1 MAETDPYAGISGV
14 SIGSRAPAALSAE
27 EKARQDA
34 ALRAAQLAKLI
45 QEYNRTNQTPLPQPP
60 KSPQQLAA
68 DAAAQRRGQVL
79 GEEAAK
85 KEFSLPQ
92 TEQTAR
98 EALSLASKLQ
108 RHPGFEAAVGMPNP
122 FKGGFGLF
130 NIPGTPAADFANMS
144 KQARSK
150 TFMAARES
158 LKGAGQVT
166 DFEGQKAE
174 NALAAMNSATSES
187 EFKRAMQDYV
197 DAIAAG
203 VQIAR
208 KQSRMGASPFT
219 YDQLMAEKARRAA
232 AGRK

>member
-1 MAETDPYAGISGV
+1 MADPYAAYATPV
-14 SIGSRAPAALSAE
+14 ARAPTSKELNAEQEAAV
-27 EKARQDA
+27 
-34 ALRAAQLAKLI
+34 RAAQLAKLR
-45 QEYNRTNQTPLPQPP
+45 QEYDRTNQTPLPQPP
-60 KSPQQLAA
+60 KNPQQLAA
-68 DAAAQRRGQVL
+68 DAAAQRRGQVI

-98 EALSLASKLQ
+98 EALKLAEQLA
-108 RHPGFEAAVGMPNP
+108 RHPGFEGAVGMPNP

-130 NIPGTPAADFANMS
+130 NIPGTPASDFMNLHN
-144 KQARSK
+144 QALNQ
-150 TFMAARES
+150 TFMSARES
-158 LKGAGQVT
+158 LKGAGAVT
-166 DFEGQKAE
+166 DFEGKKAE
-174 NALAAMNSATSES
+174 SAMAAMKAATSET
-187 EFKRAMQDYV
+187 EYKRALQDYV
-197 DAIAAG
+197 DAVAAG

>member
-1 MAETDPYAGISGV
+1 MADPY
-14 SIGSRAPAALSAE
+14 SRYARPVGAPAATPKELLSAAE
-27 EKARQDA
+27 LQAKYLQMQKMQQDID
-34 ALRAAQLAKLI
+34 RDR
-45 QEYNRTNQTPLPQPP
+45 RTPIPQPP
-60 KSPQQLAA
+60 KNPQQLAA
-68 DAAAQRRGQVL
+68 DAAAQNRGRVL

-85 KEFSLPQ
+85 KEFGLPQ

-98 EALSLASKLQ
+98 EALSLAAKLI

-174 NALAAMNSATSES
+174 TALAAMDAATSES
-187 EFKRAMQDYV
+187 EYKRALQDYV